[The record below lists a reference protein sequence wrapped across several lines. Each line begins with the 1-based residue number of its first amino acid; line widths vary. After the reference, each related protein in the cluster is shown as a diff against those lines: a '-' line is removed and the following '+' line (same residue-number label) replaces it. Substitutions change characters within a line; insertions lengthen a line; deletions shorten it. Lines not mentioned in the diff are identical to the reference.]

1 MALSRRLLRNSGAA
15 LVCAACALAAEFPAG
30 TTIPIRL
37 KPKLSS
43 QTSKAGDAVEAVAIG
58 GPLAGAVVRGTVEKA
73 VASAKGDER
82 SVLALRFTEVEAAGK
97 KAKIEAQVAD
107 VENAREQVDETGRIL
122 GILASE
128 TITGKL
134 DQGIGRLAERSA
146 GVADVLGVIKG
157 AVFKKA
163 ESDITYDPGVE
174 MILKLTATADLP
186 VPEPRKLEPV
196 ADPSALVTLV
206 AAEPFQTV
214 AQNPPEPSDITNLL
228 LIGTEEQIQKAFHE
242 AGWSTAAEL
251 SAESKFETLRAIAE
265 NRGYREAPVSIL
277 LLDGKPPDM
286 VFQKLVNT
294 FAKRHHLRVWR
305 RPSTFDGRPVW
316 SVAATHDIGISFSE
330 RDRTFIHLI
339 DHQIDRERTKVVE
352 DLVFT
357 GMVRSSAMVERP
369 HVPKKSEN
377 ATGDA
382 LETDA
387 RIAVLVFGDPPTA
400 R

>member
-1 MALSRRLLRNSGAA
+1 MVPSRRSLRSSCAA
-15 LVCAACALAAEFPAG
+15 LICAACALAAEFPAG
-30 TTIPIRL
+30 TAIPIRL
-37 KPKLSS
+37 KSKLST

-58 GPLAGAVVRGTVEKA
+58 GPLAGAMVRGTVEKSA
-73 VASAKGDER
+73 ASAKGDER
-82 SVLALRFTEVEAAGK
+82 STLVLRFTEIEAGGK
-97 KAKIEAQVAD
+97 KAKIAAQVTE
-107 VENAREQVDETGRIL
+107 VQNAREQVDAEGRIL

-128 TITGKL
+128 TITGKI
-134 DQGIGRLAERSA
+134 DQGIGRIAERSA
-146 GVADVLGVIKG
+146 GLADVLGAIKG
-157 AVFKKA
+157 AVFKAA

-174 MILKLTATADLP
+174 LALQLTAPVDAP
-186 VPEPRKLEPV
+186 VPEAPKLQPI
-196 ADPSALVTLV
+196 ADMAALEKIV

-214 AQNPPEPSDITNLL
+214 AQSPPKPSDITNLL
-228 LIGTEEQIQKAFHE
+228 LIGTEEQIQQAFHD
-242 AGWSTAAEL
+242 AGWNTAAEL
-251 SAESKFETLRAIAE
+251 TAESKFETLRAIAE

-286 VFQKLVNT
+286 VFQKMVNT

-305 RPSTFDGRPVW
+305 RPVTFDGRPVW

-330 RDRTFIHLI
+330 QNRTFIHLI
-339 DHQIDRERTKVVE
+339 NPQIDRERTKVVD

-357 GMVRSSAMVERP
+357 GRVQSLALIERP

-387 RIAVLVFGDPPTA
+387 RIAVLVLTE